1 MNPPPET
8 PRPLHCWFL
17 IDEGIKK
24 GEREKEEKETPY
36 EGN

>member
-1 MNPPPET
+1 
-8 PRPLHCWFL
+8 LVL